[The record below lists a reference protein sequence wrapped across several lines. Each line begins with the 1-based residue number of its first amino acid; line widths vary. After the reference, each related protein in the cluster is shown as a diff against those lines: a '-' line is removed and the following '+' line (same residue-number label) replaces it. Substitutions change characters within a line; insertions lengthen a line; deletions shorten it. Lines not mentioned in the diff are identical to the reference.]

1 MSNFNVTLTVPV
13 EALPALMTDLDVYD
27 AALVSIEE
35 AKPAPAPAP
44 APRAVKTVEQEVPSH
59 EKHTSGYEVY
69 SVACDLYRSTN
80 ASFRTSDV
88 WHALRARGVEATQSS
103 VGQHLVALRNMGLA
117 EVVSGGKGPGGY
129 FNVITRYL
137 TEDEFEAEYRM
148 YLYS

>member
-1 MSNFNVTLTVPV
+1 
-13 EALPALMTDLDVYD
+13 LDVYD
-27 AALVSIEE
+27 ASLLAIWE
-35 AKPAPAPAP
+35 ANLEPDPAPAPAPRP
-44 APRAVKTVEQEVPSH
+44 APRAVKTVDQEVPSH

-137 TEDEFEAEYRM
+137 NEDEFEDEYRM